1 MNGDEP
7 VFKKSR
13 WGANRYAYNPANPV
27 GLALIVITVVVVFT
41 VLLLLQN
48 RVGPFAPDPGPTW
61 SPPPTTDPWP
71 FVPPPQTSPATGT
84 P

>member
-13 WGANRYAYNPANPV
+13 WGTNRYAYNPANPV

-71 FVPPPQTSPATGT
+71 FVPPPQPSPATGT